1 MGVTRP
7 GGSHTPV
14 VATETLNGESDHT
27 AAKTDDSIQRVDT
40 LPTVIV
46 FVSQEPLEGHLNSDT
61 EAAVTEYAEAH
72 DISAGDA
79 VEKLIDAGLT
89 ASKPDLSAS
98 GEGNLT
104 PAQLESQQQTLARQ
118 QRQIVRF
125 QKVTIFGGLG
135 WAVLT
140 FATGANGPV
149 WTAIGMAMIVLMA
162 ASTYIWE
169 YLPGFQ

>member
-1 MGVTRP
+1 M
-7 GGSHTPV
+7 
-14 VATETLNGESDHT
+14 
-27 AAKTDDSIQRVDT
+27 
-40 LPTVIV
+40 
-46 FVSQEPLEGHLNSDT
+46 SQEPLAGHLNSET
-61 EAAVTEYAEAH
+61 KAAVAEYADAH
-72 DISAGDA
+72 DLSDSDA
-79 VEKLIDAGLT
+79 LDELVEAGLT
-89 ASKPDLSAS
+89 ASTHDSSAVS
-98 GEGNLT
+98 GTKDLT

-149 WTAIGMAMIVLMA
+149 WTAVGMAMIVLMA
-162 ASTYIWE
+162 ASTYLWE